1 MSGVPDLRT
10 TLVAALARGHDGAPW
25 HGPSR
30 AALLSAVSADE
41 AAWDPGGGAHGI
53 WATVLHMWAW
63 TREVTRRVRGAVPH
77 TPVEGDWPA
86 VPAPDAAAWAA
97 TITDLDAAHRD
108 LLDAVR
114 TMPPERLEMLVP
126 PHAEEPGNPRIT
138 FAEMLRSLA
147 DHDLYHSGQVAL
159 LARLARAARAS
170 GSDQ

>member
-1 MSGVPDLRT
+1 MRERDDLRVE
-10 TLVAALARGHDGAPW
+10 LVAALARGHAGTPW

-77 TPVEGDWPA
+77 APIEGDWPA
-86 VPAPDAAAWAA
+86 VPVPDPAAWTAA
-97 TITDLDAAHRD
+97 IAALDAAHHD
-108 LLDAVR
+108 LVDAVR
-114 TMPPERLEMLVP
+114 TMPPARLAMLVP
-126 PHAEEPGNPRIT
+126 PHAEEPHNPRIT
-138 FAEMLRSLA
+138 YAEMIRSLA

-159 LARLARAARAS
+159 LTRLARAAR
-170 GSDQ
+170 GG